1 MIAGQILSDTIPY
14 LSAEDSAQRALHY
27 MEFFRLMHLPICEE
41 KQYLGLIQDESILAI
56 DQPEFSIQSCKLLHK
71 NTFVYDY
78 QHVYDALFLMSQ
90 YRLTLV
96 AVLDENMNFLGSIT
110 QSDLITALSQMTSID
125 QSGSI
130 LVLKTGIRDYA
141 LSEISQI
148 VESNQVKILSSYI
161 QTTPNQTH
169 IKITLK
175 LNTNEL
181 DAVKLTFERYGYNIE
196 AVFSENKVLDEM
208 YQSRLDEFLHYI
220 NI

>member
-1 MIAGQILSDTIPY
+1 MIVSQILTDTIPN

-27 MEFFRLMHLPICEE
+27 MEFFRLAHLPICDGRN
-41 KQYLGLIQDESILAI
+41 YVGLVQDESILAV
-56 DQPEFSIQSCKLLHK
+56 DQSEFRIKACELQLK

-78 QHVYDALFLMSQ
+78 QHAYDALFLMSQ
-90 YRLTLV
+90 YKLTLV
-96 AVLDENMNFLGSIT
+96 AVVDEDMNFMGSIS
-110 QSDLITALSQMTSID
+110 QADLINAISQMTSID

-130 LVLKTGIRDYA
+130 LVLKTGIRDYS

-161 QTTPNQTH
+161 QTCPNQTH
-169 IKITLK
+169 IRVTLK
-175 LNTNEL
+175 LNTNDL
-181 DAVKLTFERYGYNIE
+181 DAIKLTFERYSYTIE

-208 YQSRLDEFLHYI
+208 YKSRLDEFLHYM